1 MAIAN
6 EIATLKTN
14 ITNAYNSINT
24 KGGTIP
30 TNKNTENLSSAIE
43 SIPSGSSATLGTK
56 NITSNGIYKASDDN
70 LDGYSQ
76 VNVDVSEVW
85 QRPSDWW
92 DTKSILQNAE
102 NIELDGETYY
112 PRYILL
118 LHNANDTT
126 QIVMQYIVSA
136 GATRPKDFNVL
147 IQTSDGVQYTA
158 KGNVNSQWSTAHNHT
173 WDKTKDKPCTGGYY
187 NGTRYILV
195 YVNSLDTAVRP
206 YFAFP
211 NVYSN
216 NIPTTCNIGYTV
228 LEILYGFGSFLAPV
242 TNSWNSGTGAG
253 KNDILINFETFDNIN
268 FETFDNHNY
277 ECTGTVALEHVYCPT
292 VKYLTKSS
300 GGGSSVVNSFVT
312 NCYSLKYIDLPKIE
326 TTTTSNIT
334 NNYVLKKSINFP
346 LLASATAN
354 LLSFPNDGS
363 LESINLPKLQSG
375 LSTNTS
381 AINGTR
387 NVFLKYINL
396 SSYIEPVILK
406 FTSVYGSQLEDLI
419 LANGVKPTNM
429 DIANCTNIK
438 RTCLLDIVNKLADVT
453 GDATTTHSIVIGNT
467 NKKKLSEDEW
477 AIATGKGWSLQ

>member
-6 EIATLKTN
+6 EINILKGN
-14 ITNAYNSINT
+14 IRNAYTSIQN

-30 TNKNTENLSSAIE
+30 TNKNTENLSSAID
-43 SIPSGSSATLGTK
+43 SISAGGTTTLGTK
-56 NITSNGIYKASDDN
+56 TITTNGIYNASDDN

-92 DTKSILQNAE
+92 DTKSILRNAE

-126 QIVMQYIVSA
+126 QLVMQYIVSA

-147 IQTSDGVQYTA
+147 IQTSDGVRYTA
-158 KGNVNSQWSTAHNHT
+158 KGNVDYQWSTIHNHT
-173 WDKTKDKPCTGGYY
+173 WDKTKDKLCTGGYY

-195 YVNSLDTAVRP
+195 YANSLDTAMRP
-206 YFAFP
+206 YFAFTD
-211 NVYSN
+211 VYSK
-216 NIPTTCNIGYTV
+216 NIPTTCNIAYTV

-242 TNSWNSGTGAG
+242 TNAWNSGVHAY
-253 KNDILINFETFDNIN
+253 KNDILINFETFDNID

-277 ECTGTVALEHVYCPT
+277 ECTGTIALQHVYCPT
-292 VKYLTKSS
+292 VKYLTRS
-300 GGGSSVVNSFVT
+300 GSDGYSFTT

-326 TTTTSNIT
+326 TTTSNIT
-334 NNYVLKKSINFP
+334 NNYALKKSITFP

-354 LLSFPNDGS
+354 LLSFPNNGS

-381 AINGTR
+381 TINTVY

-438 RTCLLDIVNKLADVT
+438 RTSLLDIVNKLADVT
-453 GDATTTHSIVIGNT
+453 GDTTTTHSIVIGNT

-477 AIATGKGWSLQ
+477 AIATGKGWSLK